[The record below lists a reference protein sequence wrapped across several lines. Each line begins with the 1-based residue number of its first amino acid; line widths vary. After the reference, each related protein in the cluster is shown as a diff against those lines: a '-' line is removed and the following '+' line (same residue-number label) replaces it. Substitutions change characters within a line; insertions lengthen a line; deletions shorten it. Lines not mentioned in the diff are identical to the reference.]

1 MLIIFYYFLLTYKM
15 NDIIKW
21 LLIKPSKYSDD
32 TNDKLVDQLFNELI
46 SLLNTMKEFNYE
58 FEYEDLKKIFTIYCF
73 DKFSVKYEDE
83 IDLFLDL
90 KYNQDIVDLHL
101 NFIEICKSYGSSLFQ
116 NKEDTSF
123 DLLNLINTS
132 VYQIEDYD
140 EDETIDI
147 SEDEME

>member
-1 MLIIFYYFLLTYKM
+1 MLIIFYYFLLIYKM

-21 LLIKPSKYSDD
+21 LLLKPSKYSDD
-32 TNDKLVDQLFNELI
+32 TNYILVDQLFSELI

-58 FEYEDLKKIFTIYCF
+58 FEYEDLKRLFTIYCF
-73 DKFSVKYEDE
+73 DKCSVKYEDEDE

-90 KYNQDIVDLHL
+90 KYNEDIVDLHL
-101 NFIEICKSYGSSLFQ
+101 KFIEICKSYGSSLFQ

-132 VYQIEDYD
+132 VYHIEDYD
-140 EDETIDI
+140 EDEIIDI
-147 SEDEME
+147 SED